1 MNFILATILVV
12 GALVFTP
19 LWRSSNP
26 LVPADSKAAL
36 GDSTP
41 VKLADFLK
49 TENVPA
55 PIFNYMEW
63 GGYLEWELYPQYE
76 LFIDGRFE
84 ARQVQV
90 WQDYLSISRGRAD
103 WQKTLDSYNVR
114 TLVLNKEFHEGLIP
128 FVKESAEWKQVYE
141 DKQGLVF
148 EKR

>member
-1 MNFILATILVV
+1 
-12 GALVFTP
+12 
-19 LWRSSNP
+19 
-26 LVPADSKAAL
+26 L

-41 VKLADFLK
+41 IKLADFLK
-49 TENVPA
+49 TEQVPA

-63 GGYLEWELYPQYE
+63 GGYLEWELYPQYQ

-90 WQDYLSISRGRAD
+90 WEDYLSISRGRAD

-114 TLVLNKEFHEGLIP
+114 TLVLNKEFHDGLIP